1 MCNLEQ
7 CSYFTSNFGTEIF
20 HHFVVKS
27 LHSTVTDFSDTTKIG
42 YVPVLTFIYE
52 CKTNRFVYHKKELIE
67 SCEYKDFDIKYV
79 KRG

>member
-1 MCNLEQ
+1 MGFKKGLIIYSTVMELKDV
-7 CSYFTSNFGTEIF
+7 T
-20 HHFVVKS
+20 KS
-27 LHSTVTDFSDTTKIG
+27 L

-79 KRG
+79 RRG